1 MGEYGQYTDEE
12 LCRMSEHDRLAEEH
26 LLIKYKPLVRQE
38 ARSLFLTWGDREDL
52 IQEGMI
58 GLYRAIRSYRP
69 EEGAQFATFAKRCI
83 LAQMYNAITM
93 ANRKKNLPMK
103 EYVSFDSPEFL
114 SHEETGTVGG
124 YGSGNPEQVC
134 IAEEEAKLLQERL
147 MGRLSK
153 LEQTVFLEY
162 ISGMNYV
169 EIGAKLGK
177 DAKAIDNAIQR
188 IRGKMRLILEEERKK

>member
-1 MGEYGQYTDEE
+1 MSEYEQYTDEE
-12 LCRMSEHDRLAEEH
+12 LCRLAEQDRLAEEH
-26 LLIKYKPLVRQE
+26 LLIKYKPMVRRE

-58 GLYRAIRSYRP
+58 GLYRAIRSYRA
-69 EEGAQFATFAKRCI
+69 EEGAQFSTFAKRCI

-114 SHEETGTVGG
+114 TREETGSVGG

-134 IAEEEAKLLQERL
+134 IAEEEAKRLQERL
-147 MGRLSK
+147 LERLSS
-153 LEQTVFLEY
+153 LEQTVFHHY
-162 ISGMNYV
+162 IFGMNYV
-169 EIGAKLGK
+169 EISEILGK
-177 DAKAIDNAIQR
+177 DAKSIDNAIQR
-188 IRGKMRLILEEERKK
+188 IRGKMRLILEEERKR